1 MVPLYLQLLEGML
14 LDLFFAL
21 EMVAIASFLLIV
33 DLRSIFVK
41 SILFLPLLQMQL
53 ALSTLHPLRY
63 LLVDS
68 VEECAEIGV
77 G

>member
-1 MVPLYLQLLEGML
+1 VVPLYLQLLEGML

-41 SILFLPLLQMQL
+41 NILFLPLLQMQL
-53 ALSTLHPLRY
+53 AM
-63 LLVDS
+63 
-68 VEECAEIGV
+68 
-77 G
+77 